1 MSKYLIFLFVAL
13 FQEIGYSQI
22 VKIIDKDT
30 GETLPFVNIKCQ
42 ENNNYVTTNV
52 GGEASLEELADCS
65 NLIISYLGYGTLNLG
80 MEEINSETAIIE
92 LSNAGLALNEVV
104 VSATKWKQSSDN
116 IPAKII
122 SISPKEISFQN
133 PQTAADLLSL
143 SGKVFIQKSQQ
154 GGGSPMIRGFATNR
168 LLYSVDGIRM
178 NTAIFRGGN
187 IQNVINLD
195 PFAVENVEVVFG
207 PGSVTYGSDA
217 IGGVMSFQT
226 IKPQFT
232 LHDKLNLTG
241 KAISR
246 FSTANQEKTGHVHFN
261 VGGKKLAS
269 ATSLSFWNYNH
280 LRQGSNGPD
289 DYIKD
294 YYVERQGNEDIV
306 VRQENPLLQVP
317 SAYDQFNVLQKFRYK
332 INDHLEL
339 DYGFH
344 FSRTSS
350 YGRYDRHNRVRN
362 GTARYAEWDYGP
374 QSWMMHMLAANY
386 KKTTILMDE
395 NYVRIAYQ
403 QFGESRISR
412 NLNNK
417 NRDIQTEQVDAYS
430 FNWDFVKGLSERHLI
445 YYGTEYVLNKVKST
459 GLITNIIE
467 NTSIEGPSRYPAA
480 DWITY
485 GIYVQD
491 EFKVNDKLSML
502 SGIRYSRFSLNAQFN
517 TDLFPLPFDEACLN
531 NGSLT
536 GSIGTV
542 IRPNETT
549 VINMNLGTAYRA
561 PNVDD
566 VGKVF
571 DSEPGAVT
579 VPNPDIQ
586 SEYAYNADL
595 GMTKIFNEKLKVDL
609 TFYFTYLDNALVRRN
624 FQLNNQDSI
633 LYEGFLSQV
642 QAIQNAAFARIFG
655 VQAGIEYNYSNHWR
669 LRSDYNLQH
678 GREVLDDGSISPSR
692 HAAPSFG
699 NTRIEYKHKKWV
711 VQLYSLYQAGIK
723 HEMMPDEEKG
733 KDEIYAL
740 DENGNTYAPSWY
752 TINLKSSYR
761 LNQHFNINLGFE
773 NLTDQR
779 YRPFSS
785 GISGAGRNV
794 VLSITASW

>member
-711 VQLYSLYQAGIK
+711 VQLYALYQAGIK

>member
-517 TDLFPLPFDEACLN
+517 TDLFPLPFDEASLN

-711 VQLYSLYQAGIK
+711 VQLYALYQAGIK